1 MDELRE
7 KQRKVDLQKMPVQ
20 QRKNIS
26 NALTGIKM
34 PVEQRKNISQAT
46 MGIKKSDQT
55 VKAARNRQYDN
66 LDTSDPTQTS
76 LTGVQWERTSTAW
89 WLHLPY
95 RIFGKLVHIA
105 SFIHL
110 GDANAGA
117 VHLEEAM
124 RGLSARL
131 PSGSHYDINDRQNKA
146 VVDEAI
152 EQIKIRH
159 NATTTQG
166 RVIRDTNIL

>member
-105 SFIHL
+105 NFIHL
-110 GDANAGA
+110 GDAAA
-117 VHLEEAM
+117 VQRDKAM
-124 RGLSARL
+124 SDLRARL
-131 PSGSHYDINDRQNKA
+131 PVAFIMISMVGK
-146 VVDEAI
+146 
-152 EQIKIRH
+152 
-159 NATTTQG
+159 
-166 RVIRDTNIL
+166 TNQ